1 MANAIDPSQSEG
13 AAGPRGLAENVR
25 IRFPEAPEVR
35 LSVREFEVEE
45 RMSQLFV
52 ARAACVSPDDDID
65 LSRLIGA
72 RAELEL
78 SGHVERSFRGICRA
92 ARFVRVA
99 DAGQSLA
106 TYSISIVPTL
116 WRLTQRVQNRLF
128 QHVSIPG
135 IVKMILDEWK
145 IEHDFRIDEARYP
158 PVELRTQYGESDYA
172 FVSRLLEEVGI
183 SAWFVDAGAEA
194 SRLVLGDMPQA
205 NEARPG
211 PPLRF
216 VDDATLAQRA
226 SVPQFITKVE
236 LEEISRPGR
245 FTARDYDFM
254 RPRHALFTR
263 ADAARS
269 VEHAHE
275 QYIFAPGIALAEDPS
290 VLGAATPYPTADDL
304 GVARG
309 RDEYARLRVQ
319 RMLEAAQSARRVVF
333 YEASVND
340 LSPGVVLRI
349 GGHPRPD
356 LGDDQR
362 FLVIQHR
369 ISGKV
374 ADASS
379 WVFAGA
385 AVSTAEPFRPP
396 QITPRPRIFSLQT
409 AVVVGPTGARV
420 DGAPSALPGAVGA
433 LHPAAIGGAEAGAA
447 LTDNTVYVDEHGRVR
462 VQFPWDREHGFDKY
476 SSIWTRVSQGWAGA
490 GYGLFTIPR
499 VGHEVLIAFLD
510 GDPDCPLVV
519 GRVHNAADPAPYPLP
534 ASATV
539 STWKTSS
546 TPSGDGFNELRFE
559 DASGREHVY
568 LQAQKDMDHLVK
580 NHLKQAVGGDSTR
593 YVQTHDT
600 HAVGGSR
607 AEFVNMQEARGVGLN
622 QANFVGLS
630 RTSQVGV
637 EDSTMVG
644 SRWAVT
650 VARGMTSRLV
660 NDLERIAGNV
670 GDAVRSAA
678 HTVLGGVPSSPLS
691 MAADSALANLGEA
704 LFDGLRGLVDATLG
718 KVDIDPGPP
727 PTTIEMVDRQIRL
740 STGEASIV
748 LDGPNITLSAQGNIV
763 LHAMDHLSVLSEKEI
778 AIGARDNAAVVSATG
793 DVILQAKKDL
803 HLNPFAEGG
812 SLPEIDRLEPPVPTP
827 ADPEVCAHC
836 GGAVTIAENGGRSCA
851 SMQGE
856 LPNGRIVPLG
866 DSEPA
871 EGDAGADGGSFA
883 EDSRV
888 LSAEVARHGLSG
900 DLLEHTVKLAA
911 SALSGLSPSYGRV
924 LAWLLAQRQITKQ
937 EHERLRDLAAFSEE
951 PGFVGV
957 VLRWWAHGE
966 GAPASARWAF
976 LGGELRKMDPM
987 DIGRVNMN
995 VYLPLDIHVVFYDH
1009 MVLRAIAA
1017 LAQTAAPLNMPAGET
1032 DGTVRDG

>member
-1 MANAIDPSQSEG
+1 MVNAVDPGHNAG
-13 AAGPRGLAENVR
+13 AAGQGEVVENARV
-25 IRFPEAPEVR
+25 RFPEAPDAR

-45 RMSQLFV
+45 RISQLFEV
-52 ARAACVSPDDDID
+52 RLRCVSPDEDLD

-72 RAELEL
+72 RAEFEL
-78 SGHVERSFRGICRA
+78 SGHVERSFRGVCRA

-99 DAGQSLA
+99 EAGQSLA
-106 TYSISIVPTL
+106 TYAITIVPVL

-128 QHVSIPG
+128 QHISIPA
-135 IVKMILDEWK
+135 IVKSILDEWK
-145 IEHDFRIDEARYP
+145 IEHEYRIDWARYP

-172 FVSRLLEEVGI
+172 FVSRLLEEAGI
-183 SAWFVDAGAEA
+183 SAWFVDAGSKG
-194 SRLVLGDMPQA
+194 SRLVLGDMPHA
-205 NEARPG
+205 SEERRSG
-211 PPLRF
+211 PLRF
-216 VDDATLAQRA
+216 VDDASLAQRA
-226 SVPQFITKVE
+226 TTPQLVTRVE
-236 LEEISRPGR
+236 IEEVSRPGR

-275 QYIFAPGIALAEDPS
+275 QFVFMPGLALAEDALSP
-290 VLGAATPYPTADDL
+290 ATATPTADDL

-309 RDEYARLRVQ
+309 RDEVARTRVQ
-319 RMLEAAQSARRVVF
+319 RMLEAAQSARRAVF

-340 LSPGVVLRI
+340 LSPGVVFRI

-356 LGDDQR
+356 LSDDHR
-362 FLVIQHR
+362 FLVLQHR
-369 ISGKV
+369 VEGKV
-374 ADASS
+374 ADPSS
-379 WVFAGA
+379 WVFEGA

-396 QITPRPRIFSLQT
+396 QITPKPRIYSLQT
-409 AVVVGPTGARV
+409 AVVVGPTGANAEV
-420 DGAPSALPGAVGA
+420 VLGAMPGAVGA

-447 LTDNTVYVDEHGRVR
+447 ITDNTIYVDEHGRVR
-462 VQFPWDREHGFDKY
+462 VQFPWDRGHGFDKH
-476 SSIWTRVSQGWAGA
+476 SSVWTRVSQGWAGA

-534 ASATV
+534 ANATV

-546 TPSGDGFNELRFE
+546 TPSGDGFNELRFD

-593 YVQTHDT
+593 YVQTHDA

-607 AEFVNMQEARGVGLN
+607 SDFVNMQEARGVGLN
-622 QANFVGLS
+622 QANFVGLN

-644 SRWAVT
+644 TRWAVT

-660 NDLERIAGNV
+660 SDLERIAGNV
-670 GDAVRSAA
+670 GDTVRSAA
-678 HTVLGGVPSSPLS
+678 HTVLGGVPSSPLA

-704 LFDGLRGLVDATLG
+704 LFEGLKGLVEATLG
-718 KVDIDPGPP
+718 KVPLEAGPP
-727 PTTIEMVDRQIRL
+727 PTTIEMVDRQIKL

-763 LHAMDHLSVLSEKEI
+763 LHAMDHVSVLSEKEI
-778 AIGARDNAAVVSATG
+778 AIGARDNAAMVSATG
-793 DVILQAKKDL
+793 DIILQAKRDL

-812 SLPEIDRLEPPVPTP
+812 SLPEIERLEPPVPTP

-836 GGAVTIAENGGRSCA
+836 GGAIAIAEDGGRSCSA
-851 SMQGE
+851 MQGE
-856 LPNGRIVPLG
+856 LPAGRIEPLG
-866 DSEPA
+866 AGPA
-871 EGDAGADGGSFA
+871 DGADAGGEAFGEEA
-883 EDSRV
+883 RV
-888 LSAEVARHGLSG
+888 LAIEVLRHGLSG
-900 DLLEHTVKLAA
+900 DLLEHLVKLAA
-911 SALSGLSPSYGRV
+911 DAMGGMSPSYRRV
-924 LAWLLAQRQITKQ
+924 LAWLKDQRQITSQ
-937 EHERLRDLAAFSEE
+937 ELDQIRDLSAFGED
-951 PGFVGV
+951 PGFVGA

-966 GAPASARWAF
+966 GAPASARWTF
-976 LGGELRKMDPM
+976 IGGDL
-987 DIGRVNMN
+987 
-995 VYLPLDIHVVFYDH
+995 
-1009 MVLRAIAA
+1009 
-1017 LAQTAAPLNMPAGET
+1017 
-1032 DGTVRDG
+1032 